1 MSPLESF
8 VQTHLKKFKNYFSRI
23 NQLLHPSMQ
32 FDSNGEL
39 KKIVGINQLNST
51 EKQEILSYLW
61 RMRNNR
67 KFKLDRYDL
76 ILNEMKKLELNIE
89 KELKLN

>member
-1 MSPLESF
+1 MKSY
-8 VQTHLKKFKNYFSRI
+8 KNYFSRI
-23 NQLLHPSMQ
+23 NQLLYPSMQ

-76 ILNEMKKLELNIE
+76 IC
-89 KELKLN
+89 